1 MLNFIS
7 NFIFKTIFKA
17 FGILSL
23 PSLHR
28 LGAAL
33 GWLIYWCTPKS
44 AVTIKKN
51 IEISGLA
58 KNAQQFKQILNTNIA
73 ESGKAVLET
82 IGIWQKKE
90 AALLPLVKQ
99 VYGWEIVKNAL
110 QRGKGIIFLTPHL
123 GCFEIAPIFYGSKHP
138 ITVLYRPPK
147 LKFLH
152 QFIVQGRT
160 RTGIK
165 LAQANASGVRKL
177 MQALKRNE
185 AIGILPDQIPA
196 AGEGEWADFFGR
208 PAYTMTLASKLAEK
222 TGATVIM
229 AFAERLKNG
238 EGYDIHI
245 TKLESIVTAQLLNTS
260 VEQQIA
266 LMPCQYLWRYD
277 RYKQRRHAMK
287 KLDKIINSSNL
298 RN

>member
-99 VYGWEIVKNAL
+99 VHGWEIVKNAL

-160 RTGIK
+160 RTGIT

-208 PAYTMTLASKLAEK
+208 PAYTMTLASKLAQK

-245 TKLESIVTAQLLNTS
+245 TKLESIVTTQLLNTS

>member
-7 NFIFKTIFKA
+7 NFIFKAIFKA

-287 KLDKIINSSNL
+287 KLDEITNSSNL

>member
-1 MLNFIS
+1 MLNA
-7 NFIFKTIFKA
+7 IFNAVFKF

-28 LGAAL
+28 LGVAL

-44 AVTIKKN
+44 ATIIKN
-51 IEISGLA
+51 NIKTSNLA
-58 KNAQQFKQILNTNIA
+58 KDSSHFKQILNENIA

-82 IGIWQKKE
+82 IGIWRKKE
-90 AALLPLVKQ
+90 ADILSLVKK
-99 VYGWEIVKNAL
+99 VHGWEIVKDAL

-123 GCFEIAPIFYGSKHP
+123 GCFEITSIFYGSKHP

-147 LKFLH
+147 LKWLENL
-152 QFIVQGRT
+152 ILKGRK
-160 RTGIK
+160 RTGVK
-165 LAQANASGVRKL
+165 LAEANASGVRKL

-196 AGEGEWADFFGR
+196 AGEGEWADFFGK
-208 PAYTMTLASKLAEK
+208 PAYTMTLASKFAEK

-229 AFAERLKNG
+229 AFGERLANG
-238 EGYDIHI
+238 AGFDIHI
-245 TKLESIVTAQLLNTS
+245 TRLESIATPTLLNHA

-266 LMPCQYLWRYD
+266 QNPAQYLWRYD
-277 RYKQRRHAMK
+277 RYKQRRHAMEK
-287 KLDKIINSSNL
+287 QVAPY
-298 RN
+298 

>member
-99 VYGWEIVKNAL
+99 VHGWEIVKNAL

-196 AGEGEWADFFGR
+196 AGEGEWANFFGR

-245 TKLESIVTAQLLNTS
+245 TKLESIVTTQLLNTS

-287 KLDKIINSSNL
+287 KLDKIINPSNL

>member
-7 NFIFKTIFKA
+7 NFTFKTIFKA

-160 RTGIK
+160 RTGIT

-229 AFAERLKNG
+229 VFAERLKNG

-245 TKLESIVTAQLLNTS
+245 AKLESIVTAQLLNTS

-287 KLDKIINSSNL
+287 KLDKIINPSNL

>member
-7 NFIFKTIFKA
+7 NFTFKTIFKA

-160 RTGIK
+160 RTGIT

>member
-7 NFIFKTIFKA
+7 NFTFKTIFKA

-160 RTGIK
+160 RTGIT
-165 LAQANASGVRKL
+165 LAQADASGVRKL

>member
-99 VYGWEIVKNAL
+99 VHGWEIVKNAL

-196 AGEGEWADFFGR
+196 AGEGEWANFFGR

-287 KLDKIINSSNL
+287 KLDKIINPSNL

>member
-7 NFIFKTIFKA
+7 NFTFKTIFKA

-160 RTGIK
+160 RTGIT

-287 KLDKIINSSNL
+287 KLDEITNSSNL

>member
-33 GWLIYWCTPKS
+33 GWLIYWCSPKS
-44 AVTIKKN
+44 ATIIKKN

-196 AGEGEWADFFGR
+196 AGEGEWANFFGR

-245 TKLESIVTAQLLNTS
+245 TKLESIVTTQLLNTS

>member
-7 NFIFKTIFKA
+7 DFIFKTIFKT
-17 FGILSL
+17 FSILSL

-160 RTGIK
+160 RTGIT
-165 LAQANASGVRKL
+165 LAQADASGVRKL